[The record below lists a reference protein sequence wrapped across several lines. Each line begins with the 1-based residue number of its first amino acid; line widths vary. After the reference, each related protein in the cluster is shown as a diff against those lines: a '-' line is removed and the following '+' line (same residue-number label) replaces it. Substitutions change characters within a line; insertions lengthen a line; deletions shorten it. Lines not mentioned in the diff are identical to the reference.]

1 MAHHANGQQPF
12 SQNDL
17 ELQKGGAHGGAA
29 SFGSEQREGHASA
42 MQNQYFPLPTDS
54 DRYRFDQP
62 INQLGKKS
70 IDFSTLALVGGVC
83 YDSPRG
89 AE

>member
-1 MAHHANGQQPF
+1 MQY
-12 SQNDL
+12 
-17 ELQKGGAHGGAA
+17 GGVA

-42 MQNQYFPLPTDS
+42 VQNQYFPLPT

-83 YDSPRG
+83 YDSPPRG
-89 AE
+89 AA